1 MDGRQRTIRLIL
13 GRGKRPYYKF
23 KNEFST
29 TVQYG
34 DAEGEG
40 VESSL
45 AGKNNS
51 EFRVPDSPFFWMVDD
66 VLSGRYLAGEKD
78 RIVSS

>member
-1 MDGRQRTIRLIL
+1 M
-13 GRGKRPYYKF
+13 
-23 KNEFST
+23 
-29 TVQYG
+29 
-34 DAEGEG
+34 G

-51 EFRVPDSPFFWMVDD
+51 EFRAPDSPFFWMVDD